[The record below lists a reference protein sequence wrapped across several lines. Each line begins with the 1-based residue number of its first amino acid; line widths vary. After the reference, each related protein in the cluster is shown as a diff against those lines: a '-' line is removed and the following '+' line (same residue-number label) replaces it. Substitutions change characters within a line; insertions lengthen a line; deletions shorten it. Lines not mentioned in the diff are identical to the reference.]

1 MLTIYAGGAS
11 RLTRLSAAL
20 DAPVPESAIWLDLL
34 NPTSE
39 EEKLVEQRMGVG
51 IPTREEMEEIE
62 VSSRLYVEGGARYMT
77 TTVLCNADTAPK
89 LTNVTF
95 ILTDKRL
102 VTVRYDAP
110 RAIEAYVTRACKGLP
125 GPAAALNGATVM
137 LGLLEAVIDRAAD
150 VLEKVGAEIDEV
162 SGWIFERQSTTTGG
176 QNRRY
181 VAVLRT
187 LGRKGDLL
195 SKSRE
200 SLVTIGRLV
209 GFLNTEFDGQKLAAD
224 LRSQL
229 RTVGRDAQA
238 LSDHSFYLSSKVSFL
253 LDATLGMVSIEQ
265 NDIIKLFSVVSV
277 MLMPPTLI
285 ASIYGMNFHS
295 MPELS
300 WSLGYPYALG
310 AMALSALLPFL
321 FFRWKKWL

>member
-1 MLTIYAGGAS
+1 MLSIYAGGAS
-11 RLTRLSAAL
+11 RLTRLTAAL

-34 NPTSE
+34 NPTPE

-51 IPTREEMEEIE
+51 IPTREEMQEIE

-77 TTVLCNADTAPK
+77 ATVLANADTAPK

-95 ILTDKRL
+95 ILSEKRL
-102 VTVRYDAP
+102 VTVRYDEP
-110 RAIEAYVTRACKGLP
+110 RAIEAYVVRACKGLP
-125 GPAAALNGATVM
+125 GPAATLNGATVM

-150 VLEKVGAEIDEV
+150 VLEKIGAEIDET
-162 SGWIFERQSTTTGG
+162 SSWIFERQSTTAGP
-176 QNRRY
+176 NRRY

-224 LRSQL
+224 IRSQL

-285 ASIYGMNFHS
+285 ASIYGMNFHT

-300 WSLGYPYALG
+300 WSFGYPYALG

>member
-1 MLTIYAGGAS
+1 
-11 RLTRLSAAL
+11 
-20 DAPVPESAIWLDLL
+20 
-34 NPTSE
+34 
-39 EEKLVEQRMGVG
+39 
-51 IPTREEMEEIE
+51 
-62 VSSRLYVEGGARYMT
+62 MT